1 MTEREPPTDRTRV
14 RRLPE
19 RGAYDR
25 ATIDAILDAMPV
37 AHVGYS
43 IDGQPF
49 VTPTLQWREG
59 DHVYW
64 HGSAAS
70 RMLRVIDGA
79 PVCLTVTLIDG
90 MVLARSAFN
99 HSMNYRSV
107 MLLGKAHA
115 VTDPAVKEARLRTFV
130 ESQFPGRWDMLRPVT
145 AQELK
150 GTTVLGMPID
160 ECSAKIRSG
169 RAPRRRG
176 GRGPRHLG
184 RRHPDPL
191 RGPAAHR
198 RRPRARRP
206 EGSARTI
213 SASAIPGPPRLTRL
227 PRPTRLPLDS
237 LQELP

>member
-1 MTEREPPTDRTRV
+1 MTEREQPTDRTRV

-25 ATIDAILDAMPV
+25 ATIYAILDAMPV

-70 RMLRVIDGA
+70 RMLRVIEGA

-107 MLLGKAHA
+107 MLLGKAQVVA
-115 VTDPAVKEARLRTFV
+115 DPVIKEARLRTFV

-160 ECSAKIRSG
+160 EGSAKIRSG
-169 RAPRRRG
+169 EPHDDAADESLDIWAGVIPIRYEILSPVPDAHVRPGRIAPSHATTFRIG
-176 GRGPRHLG
+176 
-184 RRHPDPL
+184 
-191 RGPAAHR
+191 
-198 RRPRARRP
+198 
-206 EGSARTI
+206 
-213 SASAIPGPPRLTRL
+213 
-227 PRPTRLPLDS
+227 
-237 LQELP
+237 

>member
-1 MTEREPPTDRTRV
+1 MAERETPTDRTRV

-115 VTDPAVKEARLRTFV
+115 ITDPAVKEARLKTFV
-130 ESQFPGRWDMLRPVT
+130 ESQFPGRWDLLRPVT

-169 RAPRRRG
+169 EPHDDPEDESLDIWAGVIPVRYEILPPVADRHVRVERTAP
-176 GRGPRHLG
+176 PH
-184 RRHPDPL
+184 
-191 RGPAAHR
+191 AHDFR
-198 RRPRARRP
+198 M
-206 EGSARTI
+206 G
-213 SASAIPGPPRLTRL
+213 
-227 PRPTRLPLDS
+227 
-237 LQELP
+237 

>member
-1 MTEREPPTDRTRV
+1 LTERPSPTERTRV

-25 ATIDAILDAMPV
+25 STIDAILDAMPV

-59 DHVYW
+59 DHIYW

-107 MLLGKAHA
+107 MLFGKAHA
-115 VTDPAVKEARLRTFV
+115 VSDPAEKEARLRTFV
-130 ESQFPGRWDMLRPVT
+130 ESQFPGRWDILRPVT
-145 AQELK
+145 TQELK
-150 GTTVLGMPID
+150 ATTVLGMPID

-169 RAPRRRG
+169 SPHDDEADEALDIWAGVIPIRFEVLPPVADSHVRA
-176 GRGPRHLG
+176 GRK
-184 RRHPDPL
+184 
-191 RGPAAHR
+191 A
-198 RRPRARRP
+198 
-206 EGSARTI
+206 
-213 SASAIPGPPRLTRL
+213 PPHVHSFRIG
-227 PRPTRLPLDS
+227 
-237 LQELP
+237 

>member
-1 MTEREPPTDRTRV
+1 MSDSQPPSDRTRV

-59 DHVYW
+59 DHIYW

-70 RMLRVIDGA
+70 RMLRVIEGA
-79 PVCLTVTLIDG
+79 PVCLTVTLVDG

-107 MLLGKAHA
+107 MLLGNAHA
-115 VTDPAVKEARLRTFV
+115 VTDPAVKEARLRAFV
-130 ESQFPGRWDMLRPVT
+130 ESQFPGRWDILRPVT

-150 GTTVLGMPID
+150 ATTVLGMPID

-169 RAPRRRG
+169 EPHDDPEDESLDIWAGVIPIRYEVLAPLADVHVHAGRSAPRHATDFRIG
-176 GRGPRHLG
+176 
-184 RRHPDPL
+184 
-191 RGPAAHR
+191 
-198 RRPRARRP
+198 
-206 EGSARTI
+206 
-213 SASAIPGPPRLTRL
+213 
-227 PRPTRLPLDS
+227 
-237 LQELP
+237 

>member
-1 MTEREPPTDRTRV
+1 VSDTPPPSDRTRV

-43 IDGQPF
+43 IEGQPF

-70 RMLRVIDGA
+70 RMLRNVDGA
-79 PVCLTVTLIDG
+79 PVCLSVTLIDG
-90 MVLARSAFN
+90 MVLARSAFH

-107 MLLGKAHA
+107 MLLGKAQ
-115 VTDPAVKEARLRTFV
+115 VVSDPAEKEARLRTFV
-130 ESQFPGRWDMLRPVT
+130 ESQYPGRWDILRPVT

-160 ECSAKIRSG
+160 EASAKV
-169 RAPRRRG
+169 
-176 GRGPRHLG
+176 
-184 RRHPDPL
+184 
-191 RGPAAHR
+191 
-198 RRPRARRP
+198 
-206 EGSARTI
+206 RT
-213 SASAIPGPPRLTRL
+213 GPPHDDEADESLDIWAGVIPIRYRIL
-227 PRPTRLPLDS
+227 PPVADAHVRAGRETPPHARDFRIG
-237 LQELP
+237 

>member
-1 MTEREPPTDRTRV
+1 MSDSQPPSDRTRV

-70 RMLRVIDGA
+70 RMLRVIEGA
-79 PVCLTVTLIDG
+79 PVCLTVTLVDG

-107 MLLGKAHA
+107 MLLGKAHV
-115 VTDPAVKEARLRTFV
+115 VTDPVEKEARLRTFV

-169 RAPRRRG
+169 EPHDDPEDESLDIWAGVIPVRFEVLPPVADQHVRA
-176 GRGPRHLG
+176 GRQ
-184 RRHPDPL
+184 
-191 RGPAAHR
+191 
-198 RRPRARRP
+198 
-206 EGSARTI
+206 
-213 SASAIPGPPRLTRL
+213 PPPHAMTFRIG
-227 PRPTRLPLDS
+227 
-237 LQELP
+237 

>member
-1 MTEREPPTDRTRV
+1 MSDPQLPTDRTRV

-25 ATIDAILDAMPV
+25 ATIDAILDATPV

-70 RMLRVIDGA
+70 RMLRTVDGA
-79 PVCLTVTLIDG
+79 TVCLTVTLVDG
-90 MVLARSAFN
+90 MVLARSAFH

-107 MLLGKAHA
+107 MLLGTAHVVA
-115 VTDPAVKEARLRTFV
+115 DPAEKEARLRTFV
-130 ESQFPGRWDMLRPVT
+130 ESQFPERWDILRPVT

-160 ECSAKIRSG
+160 EASAKIR
-169 RAPRRRG
+169 
-176 GRGPRHLG
+176 
-184 RRHPDPL
+184 
-191 RGPAAHR
+191 
-198 RRPRARRP
+198 
-206 EGSARTI
+206 T
-213 SASAIPGPPRLTRL
+213 GPPHDDEADESLDIWAGVIPIRYEVL
-227 PRPTRLPLDS
+227 PPVADS
-237 LQELP
+237 HVRAGRIAPPHASSFRIG

>member
-1 MTEREPPTDRTRV
+1 VSDTPRPSDRTRV

-25 ATIDAILDAMPV
+25 DTINAILDAMPV

-49 VTPTLQWREG
+49 VTPTLHWRER
-59 DHVYW
+59 DHIYW

-70 RMLRVIDGA
+70 RMLKNVDGA

-107 MLLGKAHA
+107 MLLGKAHI
-115 VTDPAVKEARLRTFV
+115 VSDPVEKEARLRTFV

-145 AQELK
+145 AQEIK

-160 ECSAKIRSG
+160 EASAKVRTGEPHDDPEDESLDLWAGVVPIRYQVLSPIPDSHV
-169 RAPRRRG
+169 RANRQ
-176 GRGPRHLG
+176 
-184 RRHPDPL
+184 
-191 RGPAAHR
+191 A
-198 RRPRARRP
+198 
-206 EGSARTI
+206 
-213 SASAIPGPPRLTRL
+213 PPHATDFRIG
-227 PRPTRLPLDS
+227 
-237 LQELP
+237 

>member
-1 MTEREPPTDRTRV
+1 MSDSQPPSDRTRV

-59 DHVYW
+59 DHIYW

-70 RMLRVIDGA
+70 RMLRVIEGA
-79 PVCLTVTLIDG
+79 PVCLTVTLVDG

-107 MLLGKAHA
+107 MLLGNAHA
-115 VTDPAVKEARLRTFV
+115 VTDPAVKEARLRAFV

-145 AQELK
+145 AQEVK

-169 RAPRRRG
+169 EPHDDPEDESLDIWAGVIPIRYEVLAPLADVHVQA
-176 GRGPRHLG
+176 GR
-184 RRHPDPL
+184 
-191 RGPAAHR
+191 
-198 RRPRARRP
+198 
-206 EGSARTI
+206 SAPQHATDFRI
-213 SASAIPGPPRLTRL
+213 G
-227 PRPTRLPLDS
+227 
-237 LQELP
+237 

>member
-1 MTEREPPTDRTRV
+1 MTERQSPTERTRV

-25 ATIDAILDAMPV
+25 STIDAILDAMPV

-70 RMLRVIDGA
+70 RMLRVVDGA

-90 MVLARSAFN
+90 MVLARSAFH

-115 VTDPAVKEARLRTFV
+115 VTDPAEKEARLKTFV
-130 ESQFPGRWDMLRPVT
+130 ESQFPGRWDILRPVT
-145 AQELK
+145 AQEVK
-150 GTTVLGMPID
+150 ATTVLGMPID

-169 RAPRRRG
+169 SPHDDEADEALDIWAGVIPIRFEVLPPVADQ
-176 GRGPRHLG
+176 HV
-184 RRHPDPL
+184 H
-191 RGPAAHR
+191 
-198 RRPRARRP
+198 ARRM
-206 EGSARTI
+206 
-213 SASAIPGPPRLTRL
+213 PPNHVTQFRIG
-227 PRPTRLPLDS
+227 
-237 LQELP
+237 

>member
-1 MTEREPPTDRTRV
+1 MTTDRTRV
-14 RRLPE
+14 RRMPE

-49 VTPTLQWREG
+49 VTPTLHWREG

-70 RMLRVIDGA
+70 RMLRNIDGA

-107 MLLGKAHA
+107 MLLGQAH
-115 VTDPAVKEARLRTFV
+115 VVSDPAEKEARLRTFV

-145 AQELK
+145 AQEIK
-150 GTTVLGMPID
+150 GTSVLGMPID

-169 RAPRRRG
+169 EPHDDEADESLDIWAGVIPIRFEILPPVPDAHVLPGRSAPSHVTDFRIG
-176 GRGPRHLG
+176 
-184 RRHPDPL
+184 
-191 RGPAAHR
+191 
-198 RRPRARRP
+198 
-206 EGSARTI
+206 
-213 SASAIPGPPRLTRL
+213 
-227 PRPTRLPLDS
+227 
-237 LQELP
+237 

>member
-1 MTEREPPTDRTRV
+1 MPDTPPPTDRTRV

-43 IDGQPF
+43 IEGQPF

-59 DHVYW
+59 DHIYW

-70 RMLRVIDGA
+70 RMLKTVEGA

-90 MVLARSAFN
+90 MVLARSAFH

-107 MLLGKAHA
+107 MLLGTAHA
-115 VTDPAVKEARLRTFV
+115 VTDPAEKEARLKAFV

-145 AQELK
+145 AQEIK
-150 GTTVLGMPID
+150 GTSVLGMPID
-160 ECSAKIRSG
+160 EASAKIRSG
-169 RAPRRRG
+169 PPHDDKEDEALDIWAGVIPIRYALLAPEPDAHVLPGRAAPSHVTNFRIDR
-176 GRGPRHLG
+176 
-184 RRHPDPL
+184 
-191 RGPAAHR
+191 
-198 RRPRARRP
+198 
-206 EGSARTI
+206 
-213 SASAIPGPPRLTRL
+213 
-227 PRPTRLPLDS
+227 
-237 LQELP
+237 

>member
-1 MTEREPPTDRTRV
+1 MSDSQPSSDRTRV

-70 RMLRVIDGA
+70 RMLRVIEGA
-79 PVCLTVTLIDG
+79 PVCLTVTLVDG

-107 MLLGKAHA
+107 MLLGNAHA
-115 VTDPAVKEARLRTFV
+115 VTDPAVKEARLRAFV

-145 AQELK
+145 AQEIK

-169 RAPRRRG
+169 EP
-176 GRGPRHLG
+176 HD
-184 RRHPDPL
+184 DPEDESL
-191 RGPAAHR
+191 DIWAGVIPIRFEVLPPIADSHVRAHR
-198 RRPRARRP
+198 KAPSHARNFRI
-206 EGSARTI
+206 G
-213 SASAIPGPPRLTRL
+213 
-227 PRPTRLPLDS
+227 
-237 LQELP
+237 

>member
-1 MTEREPPTDRTRV
+1 VTEPQPPTDRTRV
-14 RRLPE
+14 RRIPE

-43 IDGQPF
+43 IEGQPF

-59 DHVYW
+59 NHVYW

-70 RMLRVIDGA
+70 RMLRKVEGA

-90 MVLARSAFN
+90 MVLARSAFH

-107 MLLGKAHA
+107 MLLGKAQ
-115 VTDPAVKEARLRTFV
+115 VVSDPAEKEARLRTFV
-130 ESQFPGRWDMLRPVT
+130 ESQFPCRWDMLRPVT

-160 ECSAKIRSG
+160 EASAKV
-169 RAPRRRG
+169 
-176 GRGPRHLG
+176 
-184 RRHPDPL
+184 
-191 RGPAAHR
+191 
-198 RRPRARRP
+198 
-206 EGSARTI
+206 RT
-213 SASAIPGPPRLTRL
+213 GPPHDDEADESLDIWAGVIPIRYQILPPVADAHVRAGRLAPPHVSTF
-227 PRPTRLPLDS
+227 S
-237 LQELP
+237 IG